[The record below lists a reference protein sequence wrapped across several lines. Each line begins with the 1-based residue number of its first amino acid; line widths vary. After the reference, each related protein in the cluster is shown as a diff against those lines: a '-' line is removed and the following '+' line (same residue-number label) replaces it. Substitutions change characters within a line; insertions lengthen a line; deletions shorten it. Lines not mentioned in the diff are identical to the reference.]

1 MSKLYIF
8 FGPPGSGKT
17 AQAQKLRNELKYTY
31 ISWGDISREI
41 ESGKGKYRE
50 YQELVKEINT
60 RHLPFPKGFVTNIL
74 EKELSELT
82 KNTSNNIIIDGYPK
96 RLEEAIELE
105 GVMVKLGI
113 KLEGVVR
120 FNIDQDTYLYR
131 NKALEKSKGFTDEE
145 LKAHYNTYM
154 SESIEAFNKL
164 APIATYAFDL
174 NASDDETQ
182 VFASLVSKITSQN
195 TNKYH
200 LFAKASSTKLQT
212 EFGEFDFTA
221 FQNKVNYEVHL
232 VLSMGQVK
240 GKRNV
245 PTRVHSSCITGDI
258 FHSHR
263 CDCME
268 QLHYALKYVAKNKF
282 GMVVYL
288 FQEGRGINIVNK
300 IKAYQLQQ
308 NGRDT
313 VDANTDLGLPP
324 ELRNYNVVKDI
335 LDELVVVSVDLMT
348 NNPDKI
354 SKLQDVG
361 VVVEGRIP
369 VIIEA
374 NQHNKRYLE
383 TKRDRM
389 SHLLKQ

>member
-17 AQAQKLRNELKYTY
+17 AQAQKLKNELKFTY

-41 ESGKGKYRE
+41 EAGRGKYKE

-60 RHLPFPKGFVTNIL
+60 RHLPFPKGFVTDIL
-74 EKELSELT
+74 EKELANANKSLST
-82 KNTSNNIIIDGYPK
+82 KIIIDGYPK
-96 RLEEAIELE
+96 RLEEGIELE
-105 GVMVKLGI
+105 SLINKLGI

-120 FNIDQDTYLYR
+120 FNIDQDTYLQR
-131 NKALEKSKGFTDEE
+131 NREAKKSRGFTDED
-145 LKAHYNTYM
+145 LKNHYNTYM
-154 SESIEAFNKL
+154 SESMEAFNRL
-164 APIATYAFDL
+164 APKSSYAFDI

-182 VFASLVSKITSQN
+182 VFASLVSKITAKN

-200 LFAKASSTKLQT
+200 LFAKAASTKLQT

-232 VLSMGQVK
+232 VLSMGEVT

-258 FHSHR
+258 FHSYR

-268 QLHYALKYVAKNKF
+268 QLHYALKSVAKNKF
-282 GMVVYL
+282 GMVIYL

-300 IKAYQLQQ
+300 IKAYELQQ

-324 ELRNYNVVKDI
+324 ELRNYSVVKDV
-335 LDELVVVSVDLMT
+335 LDELGVVSVDLMT

>member
-1 MSKLYIF
+1 
-8 FGPPGSGKT
+8 
-17 AQAQKLRNELKYTY
+17 
-31 ISWGDISREI
+31 
-41 ESGKGKYRE
+41 
-50 YQELVKEINT
+50 V
-60 RHLPFPKGFVTNIL
+60 
-74 EKELSELT
+74 
-82 KNTSNNIIIDGYPK
+82 
-96 RLEEAIELE
+96 
-105 GVMVKLGI
+105 
-113 KLEGVVR
+113 
-120 FNIDQDTYLYR
+120 
-131 NKALEKSKGFTDEE
+131 
-145 LKAHYNTYM
+145 
-154 SESIEAFNKL
+154 FNKL
-164 APIATYAFDL
+164 APKATYAFDL

-182 VFASLVSKITSQN
+182 VFASLVSKITSKN

-200 LFAKASSTKLQT
+200 LFTKAASTKLQT

-232 VLSMGQVK
+232 VLSMGQVE
-240 GKRNV
+240 GRRNV
-245 PTRVHSSCITGDI
+245 PTRVHSSCITGYI

-263 CDCME
+263 CDCMK

-288 FQEGRGINIVNK
+288 FQEGRRINIVNK

-313 VDANTDLGLPP
+313 VGANTDLGLPP
-324 ELRNYNVVKDI
+324 DLRSYNVVKDI
-335 LDELVVVSVDLMT
+335 LDELQVVSIDLMT

-354 SKLQDVG
+354 SKLLDVG
-361 VVVEGRIP
+361 VVVERRIP

>member
-1 MSKLYIF
+1 MNKLYIF

-17 AQAQKLRNELKYTY
+17 AQAQKLKSELKFKY
-31 ISWGDISREI
+31 ISWGDISREV
-41 ESGKGKYRE
+41 ESGKGKYKE
-50 YQELVKEINT
+50 YQELVKKINS
-60 RHLPFPKGFVTNIL
+60 RHLPFPRGFVTNIL
-74 EKELSELT
+74 EKELIVALKSDSL
-82 KNTSNNIIIDGYPK
+82 KIIIDGYPK
-96 RLEEAIELE
+96 RLEEAIDLEELIA
-105 GVMVKLGI
+105 KLNI

-120 FNIDQDTYLYR
+120 FNIDQDTYIHR
-131 NKALEKSKGFTDEE
+131 NKETRKSRNFTEEE
-145 LKAHYNTYM
+145 LKNHYSVYM
-154 SESIEAFNKL
+154 SESIEAFNYL
-164 APIATYAFDL
+164 APKAAYTFDL
-174 NASDDETQ
+174 NASDEETQ
-182 VFASLVSKITSQN
+182 VFASLVSKITSKN
-195 TNKYH
+195 TNKYR
-200 LFAKASSTKLQT
+200 LFAKAASTKLQT

-232 VLSMGQVK
+232 VLSIGGVD

-263 CDCME
+263 CDCMD
-268 QLHYALKYVAKNKF
+268 QLHYALKYVAKNQF
-282 GMVVYL
+282 GMVIYL

-300 IKAYQLQQ
+300 IKAYELQQ

-324 ELRNYNVVKDI
+324 ELRNYSVVKDI
-335 LDELVVVSVDLMT
+335 LDELGVVSLDLMT

-361 VVVEGRIP
+361 VIVEGRIP

-374 NQHNKRYLE
+374 NQYNKYYLE

-389 SHLLKQ
+389 SHLRTT